1 MPISPTSY
9 STASGPNLQNQV
21 LQNVS
26 VQPYVNQQNYG
37 QVIGEILSANPD
49 MDPSLV
55 AVKVNSIAR
64 KIYDRRTWSSM
75 FVRGQIITAPYVTG
89 GNVTVTLGSNYVVGS
104 GTNWTTDVIGR
115 QFRVGYNTPQYTIT
129 ELNVA
134 TQTITLEMP
143 WGGQSITA
151 SGYFIAQYYYSPGPN
166 IKYIHTARNMIMAW
180 RLRLDYTQ
188 QSLDTIDPWRINTF
202 SPVALAQMPR
212 DTSGNYMVE
221 LWPVPSFVQ
230 ALPFIAYVQPPN
242 LVDDTDNFP
251 AAIRTDIVAKF
262 GIAEAKVHGGPKMN
276 KYYDAMDANRL
287 RQEAEMEL
295 NYLAKA
301 DEDLY
306 RQSMLYDWES
316 VRMAP
321 EPGLDSNWSINHGVQ
336 ARSGGWDW

>member
-1 MPISPTSY
+1 MPFAPS
-9 STASGPNLQNQV
+9 STNIENQV

-26 VQPYVNQQNYG
+26 VQPYVNQQNFG
-37 QVIGEILSANPD
+37 QIIGEVLAANPD
-49 MDPSLV
+49 MDPSVV
-55 AVKVNSIAR
+55 AVKINGIVR
-64 KIYDRRTWSSM
+64 KIYDRRTWSGL
-75 FVRGQIITAPYVTG
+75 FVRGQIVTAPYVIG
-89 GNVTVTLGSNYVVGS
+89 GNVTVTLGSPFVTGT
-104 GTNWTTDVIGR
+104 GTNWTSAVIGR
-115 QFRVGYNTPQYTIT
+115 QFRIGYNTPPYTIL

-134 TQTITLEMP
+134 TQTLTLEMP
-143 WGGQSITA
+143 WGGQSLTA
-151 SGYFIAQYYYSPGPN
+151 SGYFIAQYWYSPGPN

-212 DTSGNYMVE
+212 AANGDYMVE

-242 LVDDTDNFP
+242 LVEDTDNLP
-251 AAIRTDIVAKF
+251 AAIRTDIVTKF
-262 GIAEAKVHGGPKMN
+262 AIAEAKVDKGPKMN
-276 KYYDAMDANRL
+276 RYYDAMDANRL

-295 NYLAKA
+295 NWLAQS
-301 DEDLY
+301 DENLL
-306 RQSMLYDWES
+306 RQNILYDWES